1 MKRLNILYYGF
12 LTCLMYGLVL
22 SIPISIFVVGGGGGR
37 LFLSL
42 PTLFILLLQF
52 FFKPAFLD
60 KVTDKSLISKLEMFF
75 VVLLFL
81 LTIAMAFLFNISIGL
96 TSDDRIERVAEGLT
110 GSVGFI
116 SVITLLIWTVSR
128 ITSTKTYNNN

>member
-22 SIPISIFVVGGGGGR
+22 SLPISIFVVGGGGGR
-37 LFLSL
+37 FFLIL
-42 PTLFILLLQF
+42 PALFILLLQF

-75 VVLLFL
+75 FLLLL

-96 TSDDRIERVAEGLT
+96 TSGDRIERMAEGLT

-116 SVITLLIWTVSR
+116 SAITLLIWTVSR
-128 ITSTKTYNNN
+128 IASTETYNNN